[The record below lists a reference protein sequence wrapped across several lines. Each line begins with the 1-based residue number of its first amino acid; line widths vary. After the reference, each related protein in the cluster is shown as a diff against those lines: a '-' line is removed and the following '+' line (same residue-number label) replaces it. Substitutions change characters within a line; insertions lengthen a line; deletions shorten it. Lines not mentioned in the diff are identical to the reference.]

1 MGVSKYVYVCGYSCQ
16 GDRGRGKK
24 EAPFNYINSTAV
36 TKALEQINGR
46 DNGNRLSQ
54 GQRLQGR

>member
-1 MGVSKYVYVCGYSCQ
+1 MCVGTHAKGTEEEE
-16 GDRGRGKK
+16 KK

-36 TKALEQINGR
+36 TKALEQINGQ

-54 GQRLQGR
+54 DQQLQGR

>member
-1 MGVSKYVYVCGYSCQ
+1 MYMCVGTHAKGTEEE
-16 GDRGRGKK
+16 KK
-24 EAPFNYINSTAV
+24 KNKAPFNYINSTAV

-46 DNGNRLSQ
+46 DDGNRLSQ